1 MLSPMPTSDR
11 SESIERRSRQAWT
24 IWVVGLLVYMLAVF
38 HRSSLA
44 VAGLAAADR
53 FDIGASALATFT
65 MLQLLVYAGMQ
76 IPVGLLVDR
85 FGSRSV
91 LLVGAMVLTLAQ
103 AGFAFADSYAVALV
117 ARVFVGLG
125 DAMTFICVLRLVNTW
140 FFPRQIPLVT
150 QLTGVL
156 GQSGA
161 ILAAV
166 PMTWA
171 LSHLGWTR
179 SYLLAASFGLVL
191 IVALLVVVHDAPGSR
206 SLRGP
211 AMSLTAIGESL
222 SASWEHPGTR
232 LGFWMHFST
241 QFSATVLGLL
251 WGYPFFVR
259 GEGRSDEVAGLLL
272 TVMVF
277 AVMAAG
283 PVLGWRVG
291 VRPWHRSNL
300 VLGIVSAIVTV
311 WTVVLIWPGPAPLWL
326 LLVLVVV
333 TGVGGPASMIGF
345 DLGRTSNPSTR
356 LASATG
362 IINQGGFLAS
372 LILVVAVGLIL
383 DWRTPGSG
391 NDYTPEAFRW
401 AMSFQYVLWGLGLVQ
416 VWRYRKRT
424 RARVLTEDPDF
435 WVPESTRGRQ
445 WPRLGVGRRAVSE
458 REGRPDPPPSTRP
471 GGSPGARPGP

>member
-1 MLSPMPTSDR
+1 VKPTVR
-11 SESIERRSRQAWT
+11 SAFAVWI
-24 IWVVGLLVYMLAVF
+24 VGLLVYLVAVF

-44 VAGLAAADR
+44 VAGLAATER
-53 FDIGASALATFT
+53 FDISAAQLATFT

-91 LLVGAMVLTLAQ
+91 MLVGLLLMTVSQT
-103 AGFAFADSYAVALV
+103 GFALAESYPLALL
-117 ARVFVGLG
+117 ARVFVGMG
-125 DAMTFICVLRLVNTW
+125 DAMTFICVLRLVSSW
-140 FFPRQIPLVT
+140 FPPRRIPFVT
-150 QLTGVL
+150 QVTGTL
-156 GQSGA
+156 GQAGA
-161 ILAAV
+161 LVAAI

-171 LSHLGWTR
+171 LGHLGWTR
-179 SYLLAASFGLVL
+179 AYLLAASVGVLLGLVG
-191 IVALLVVVHDAPGSR
+191 LVVLHDSPGVR
-206 SLRGP
+206 HLRGP
-211 AMSLTAIGESL
+211 SL
-222 SASWEHPGTR
+222 SVAQVRHSLAASWSHPGTR

-272 TVMVF
+272 TVMVL

-300 VLGIVSAIVTV
+300 VLGIVSAIVVV
-311 WTVVLIWPGPAPLWL
+311 WTVVLAWPGEAPLWL

-345 DLGRTSNPSTR
+345 DLGRTSNPAER
-356 LASATG
+356 LASASG

-372 LILVVAVGLIL
+372 LLLVVAIGLIL
-383 DWRTPGSG
+383 DWRTPGDSTL
-391 NDYTPEAFRW
+391 YTPEAFRW
-401 AMSFQYVLWGLGLVQ
+401 AMSAQYVLWGLGLTQ
-416 VWRYRKRT
+416 VWRYRRRT
-424 RARVLTEDPDF
+424 RAVVSRDELE
-435 WVPESTRGRQ
+435 
-445 WPRLGVGRRAVSE
+445 GVVR
-458 REGRPDPPPSTRP
+458 
-471 GGSPGARPGP
+471 SPA